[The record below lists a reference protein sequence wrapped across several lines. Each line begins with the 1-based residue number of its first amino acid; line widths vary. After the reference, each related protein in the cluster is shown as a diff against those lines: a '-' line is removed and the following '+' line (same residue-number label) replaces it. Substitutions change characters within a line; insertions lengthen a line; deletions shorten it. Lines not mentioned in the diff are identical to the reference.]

1 MQKMF
6 TKIADYIRECDKIL
20 FLLCLFATSYG
31 CVAVLSAT
39 YHTTGSL
46 RQFIMQAV
54 GMTIGV
60 VAVVFISTFD
70 YRRLERLWPVVAA
83 LGLIPVILTF
93 FIGFAPT
100 GTDDK
105 AWLMLPGGVSFQPA
119 ELLKICFVVT
129 FAYHIQH
136 LGERIHKPLH
146 LLLLCIHGAIPV
158 VLIHFQGDDGTALV
172 FLCMFLA
179 MLFAAGVKLRY
190 FIAAGVAAVVSLPI
204 VYFFVMNDAQRSRIM
219 TMFNIEADLMGD
231 GWQQWQGRIAMAN
244 GGFTGKGLFNGPYVQ
259 SGRIPEGE
267 NDFIFTSIGEEL
279 GLLGCIVVVLLL
291 AGICLRILQI
301 GRRSDDKMGHIMCIG
316 VFGMFLAQSVI
327 NLGMCLSIL
336 PVIGVTLPFFSAGG
350 TSIMCLFFGVG
361 LVMSVYMAQSR
372 GSMYLHG

>member
-1 MQKMF
+1 MQKLF

-46 RQFIMQAV
+46 RQFIMQVV
-54 GMTIGV
+54 GMVIGV
-60 VAVVFISTFD
+60 VAVVVISTFD
-70 YRRLERLWPVVAA
+70 YRRLERMWPLVAA

-105 AWLMLPGGVSFQPA
+105 AWLMLPGGISFQPA
-119 ELLKICFVVT
+119 ELLKVCFVVT

-136 LGERIHKPLH
+136 LGDRIHKPLH
-146 LLLLCIHGAIPV
+146 LLLLCAHGGIPV

-190 FIAAGVAAVVSLPI
+190 FIAAGLAAVVSLPMI
-204 VYFFVMNDAQRSRIM
+204 YFFVMNDAQRSRIM

-244 GGFTGKGLFNGPYVQ
+244 GGLTGKGLFNGPYVQ

-267 NDFIFTSIGEEL
+267 NDFIFTGIGEEL
-279 GLLGCIVVVLLL
+279 GLLGCLLVVILL

-301 GRRSDDKMGHIMCIG
+301 GRRSDDKMGHIMCTG
-316 VFGMFLAQSVI
+316 VFGMFLAQTVI

-350 TSIMCLFFGVG
+350 TSIMCLYFGIG

-372 GSMYLHG
+372 GSLYLHG